1 MLTENWDKVGF
12 RALQGSWGIK
22 ILKKTKQNK
31 TNSRA
36 GCGSRSRRITQEFE
50 AHLGYIKSLRA
61 SEILSQKEQKN
72 ISGKSLKSD

>member
-22 ILKKTKQNK
+22 ILKKKK
-31 TNSRA
+31 NSRA

-61 SEILSQKEQKN
+61 REILSQKEQKK

>member
-12 RALQGSWGIK
+12 RALQGSWGMK
-22 ILKKTKQNK
+22 ILNKKKK
-31 TNSRA
+31 PNSRA

>member
-22 ILKKTKQNK
+22 ILKKKKKK

-61 SEILSQKEQKN
+61 SEILSQKEQRN